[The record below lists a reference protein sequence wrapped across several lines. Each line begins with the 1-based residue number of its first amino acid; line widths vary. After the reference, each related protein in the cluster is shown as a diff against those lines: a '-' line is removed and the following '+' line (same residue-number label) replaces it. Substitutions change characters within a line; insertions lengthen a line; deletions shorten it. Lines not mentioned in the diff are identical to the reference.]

1 MYAGGQL
8 VRNTVD
14 GSRPGY
20 NGKPHG
26 KLIQKSELNKAA
38 KYFFEKGEISS
49 PIFDELNVG
58 PYKNTKNE
66 WRKVYDKVRSAGGKF
81 KIKTQSSEFSATDQA
96 KIKKVYP
103 EAKFT
108 TKHTYGFSPDHPK
121 YQDVW
126 EFVNKRNFKAP
137 YEGGMFK
144 SLPKYAQQE
153 LIEAFP
159 EVDFNFDRSVTRKTA
174 VDITGAKP
182 VISTKGSL
190 YSKYGVLVSHPKYD
204 KIAKYFAKTKP
215 WKYKFDL
222 RSSSGWM
229 LQQIER
235 AVAQGNTQYEIL
247 TEKGGP
253 IKKGNAMTG
262 FKDLKT
268 EKSYNMKTI
277 VNHPDF
283 DNTRKYWNIAD
294 KTSKKYLNQFDN
306 LATLLP
312 EGFDPKRIQVNDLL
326 QFISDK
332 DGIKGLNRAKRA
344 IQLHHERGVKF
355 GTTKNYQLL
364 RQDLNMLANTANNLI
379 KKGGLSNIEKGSAEA
394 LAKGVRLNVEGVQY
408 GPEKVSARGDIKSII
423 SQAETEM
430 QKFTKKDWNKFS
442 SLLENLGCPG
452 KASGGRVGFQGGT
465 NCAVKGRYLATK
477 LLGSGTANTEQKQ
490 ILKEILRMGSGLMRG
505 AGQMLN
511 PKEFFRLRNLVGPGA
526 WAAMGAFEAG
536 AIGYDTIN
544 RNTPLNE
551 ALSDNWV
558 TGWAM
563 PWTKKEAQIKNL
575 EKANISGSPAMK
587 NYMERVKVMAEYERG
602 HKNLNTMKTMNVPEE
617 HITNQQTKLDK
628 LLGDWTV
635 LTKLSTVKRDG
646 KNYPIEGGEIEF
658 QKAVSDM
665 AGERKAGHYDPSD
678 LRNINEYGYADV
690 GESAFKG
697 LPLIG
702 DWFKQG
708 TPLKAKE
715 TKRPIYDLP
724 PSITGKKDFEDNV
737 AYYQGKTPFKGDT
750 LTLAKPKRTYT
761 LKDFTQSDYRTATTT
776 PLDADTLQTYAEN
789 LRNIG
794 LLEPR
799 GELPQW
805 YIDMVQKNEKWR
817 QLFEQSPTGLHGARF
832 ATGGLANLTRTVAPD
847 SGPMSQGLR
856 SLYINDRDY

>member
-1 MYAGGQL
+1 LLSHPITKWNQA
-8 VRNTVD
+8 D

-20 NGKPHG
+20 QGKPHG

-81 KIKTQSSEFSATDQA
+81 KIKTQSSELSATDQA

-465 NCAVKGRYLATK
+465 NCAVKGRYLATELFGK
-477 LLGSGTANTEQKQ
+477 GTANTEQKQ
-490 ILKEILRMGSGLMRG
+490 ILNEILRMGSGLMRG
-505 AGQMLN
+505 VGQMLN
-511 PKEFFRLRNLVGPGA
+511 PKEFFRLRNLIGPGA

-536 AIGYDTIN
+536 VIGYETIN
-544 RNTPLNE
+544 NNTPLNE
-551 ALSDNWV
+551 VLSDNWV

-563 PWTKKEAQIKNL
+563 PWTKKEAQIENL
-575 EKANISGSPAMK
+575 GKENISGSPAMQK
-587 NYMERVKVMAEYERG
+587 YMEQVKLMAEYERG
-602 HKNLNTMKTMNVPEE
+602 ERDLRNLKMGTASSVFGVESFRKTDPKVIEA
-617 HITNQQTKLDK
+617 QQGKLDNLIAK
-628 LLGDWTV
+628 WDILEKTSQV
-635 LTKLSTVKRDG
+635 ERDG
-646 KNYPIEGGEIEF
+646 EMVPVTGGELEF

-665 AGERKAGHYDPSD
+665 EGKRKAGHYDPSD
-678 LRNINEYGYADV
+678 LRNVNKYGYADV

-697 LPLIG
+697 LPFIG
-702 DWFKQG
+702 DLFKQG
-708 TPLKAKE
+708 TPQKKDVQILDE
-715 TKRPIYDLP
+715 RLP
-724 PSITGKKDFEDNV
+724 PQLGGETSLLKMPKFDVDLTKYKKQPGVTE
-737 AYYQGKTPFKGDT
+737 
-750 LTLAKPKRTYT
+750 
-761 LKDFTQSDYRTATTT
+761 ATTT
-776 PLDADTLQTYAEN
+776 PLDA
-789 LRNIG
+789 
-794 LLEPR
+794 
-799 GELPQW
+799 GE
-805 YIDMVQKNEKWR
+805 
-817 QLFEQSPTGLHGARF
+817 
-832 ATGGLANLTRTVAPD
+832 
-847 SGPMSQGLR
+847 
-856 SLYINDRDY
+856 